1 MPSPIMRT
9 PANKSAN
16 TPQVRKTVRKTVRP
30 LPSESKYIDFPISSA
45 RVKYPTLPSG
55 RINHFLELNQST
67 TEKLVDWV
75 VGSSAEQTY
84 ALICKN
90 CKHHN
95 GLAIK
100 EEFEYMEW
108 RCAFCHFLNVARFV
122 EFLIALI

>member
-1 MPSPIMRT
+1 M
-9 PANKSAN
+9 
-16 TPQVRKTVRKTVRP
+16 
-30 LPSESKYIDFPISSA
+30 
-45 RVKYPTLPSG
+45 
-55 RINHFLELNQST
+55 
-67 TEKLVDWV
+67 

-108 RCAFCHFLNVARFV
+108 RCAFCHFLNVARLDRFRNSADLIFDFLRITV
-122 EFLIALI
+122 QIRERKEEFLSGLTDNSGSFRIRESQIIPYFIEICVNYVLKLADIVRSKSFSAFL